1 MRFDDTNP
9 EKENEEY
16 ERVILEDV
24 AMLGITYDHFS
35 RTSDHFDFMIQ
46 VRNAKKMLN
55 QLVGWAMYTIFSIY
69 QCCDKMIQEGKA
81 YVDDTPAEQMKI
93 EREQVW

>member
-9 EKENEEY
+9 EKENAEF

-35 RTSDHFDFMIQ
+35 HTSDHFDFMLE
-46 VRNAKKMLN
+46 VRCNILRQGTEN
-55 QLVGWAMYTIFSIY
+55 
-69 QCCDKMIQEGKA
+69 DKFTCTAPILSF
-81 YVDDTPAEQMKI
+81 I
-93 EREQVW
+93 RE

>member
-9 EKENEEY
+9 EKENAEY

-24 AMLGITYDHFS
+24 AMLGIKYDHFS
-35 RTSDHFDFMIQ
+35 RTSDHFDFM
-46 VRNAKKMLN
+46 L
-55 QLVGWAMYTIFSIY
+55 
-69 QCCDKMIQEGKA
+69 QCCDKMLKEGKC

-93 EREQVW
+93 EREQV